1 VATTRGQHLIG
12 QEIGSCILEKLLG
25 YGGSSAVFL
34 AQSRTP
40 DEKVAVK
47 VFLPRST
54 MDKQMQKNFYTR
66 FLREA
71 QAASELDHPKI
82 LPIYSYGEHHGLPYI
97 VMPYM
102 AGGTLAE
109 YVSRHGPLSLSE
121 AQYYLEQISS
131 ALDYAH
137 EHGCVHCDVKPANI
151 LLDGAGH
158 AMLSDFGIVRLM
170 QPEDAT
176 VQQSMKSA
184 ETLMG
189 TPDYISPEQALG
201 EPLDGRSDVYSLGV
215 TLFFFLIGSP
225 PFKAENSIAMALMHV
240 HETPPALGT
249 LRADVTPHIDKVV
262 AKALSKWP
270 EERFQT
276 AGEFSAA
283 FAEAVADADQHALSE
298 SSDKKRASASNG
310 GGKQAIAALE
320 PIVQIKPV
328 GQGAFKLRRF
338 VLSAVVLLLVIA
350 GSVITVYIVRI
361 PNMHP
366 RVHPTPTTTPTDY
379 LAGEPQSGE
388 WPQDQQDRAFFFQ
401 NGQYHIR
408 NTFPPKYIAMAF
420 YNNGNSTFTN
430 FSLTVTTSEI
440 QQGSRNGG
448 DYYGIVFRSSA
459 DQFHY
464 YHNYLFEI
472 DPEDGQYAFWRY
484 DGDKKPQFQWT
495 PIQSGPITT
504 KLGQPNVI
512 TAVVKRNT
520 FTFTV
525 NGQPAGST
533 MTDPSK
539 QPLSSGDIGL
549 CVEEQGTEVAFSH
562 LQIEKLQ

>member
-1 VATTRGQHLIG
+1 MATTRGQHLIG

-71 QAASELDHPKI
+71 QAASELDYPNI
-82 LPIYSYGEHHGLPYI
+82 LPIHSYGEHHGLPYI

-109 YVSRHGPLSLSE
+109 YVSRYGPLSLSE
-121 AQYYLEQISS
+121 AQHYLEQISS

-176 VQQSMKSA
+176 AQQSMKSA
-184 ETLMG
+184 EILMG

-249 LRADVTPHIDKVV
+249 LRADVTPHIDKVL
-262 AKALSKWP
+262 AKALSKLP

-310 GGKQAIAALE
+310 GGKQAIAALK

-328 GQGAFKLRRF
+328 GQGTFKLRRF
-338 VLSAVVLLLVIA
+338 VLSAVVLLVIIA
-350 GSVITVYIVRI
+350 SVITVNVVRI
-361 PNMHP
+361 PNTHSSGQ
-366 RVHPTPTTTPTDY
+366 PTPTTTPTDY
-379 LAGEPQSGE
+379 LAGDPGAWPQSQS
-388 WPQDQQDRAFFFQ
+388 PKTYFFQ
-401 NGQYHIR
+401 HGQYHIL
-408 NTFPPKYIAMAF
+408 NTSLNHIAMAF
-420 YNNGNSTFTN
+420 YDNGDSTFTN

-440 QQGSRNGG
+440 QQGSLIGG
-448 DYYGIVFRSSA
+448 DYYGIVFRSTA
-459 DQFHY
+459 DQLHY
-464 YHNYLFEI
+464 YLFEI
-472 DPEDGQYAFWRY
+472 DPGDGQYGFWRY
-484 DGDKKPQFQWT
+484 DGDKQLYPRLLE
-495 PIQSGPITT
+495 SGSITNSHSE
-504 KLGQPNVI
+504 LGQPNVI
-512 TAVVKRNT
+512 TAVVKENT
-520 FTFTV
+520 CTFSV

-539 QPLSSGDIGL
+539 PPLSSGDIGL
-549 CVEEQGTEVAFSH
+549 SVEELNTEVAFSQLH
-562 LQIEKLQ
+562 IAKL

>member
-66 FLREA
+66 FLHEA
-71 QAASELDHPKI
+71 QAASELDHPNI
-82 LPIYSYGEHHGLPYI
+82 LPIHSYGEHHGLPYI
-97 VMPYM
+97 IMPYM

-109 YVSRHGPLSLSE
+109 YISRYGPLSLSE

-137 EHGCVHCDVKPANI
+137 EHRRVHCDVKPANI

-176 VQQSMKSA
+176 AQQSMKSA

-201 EPLDGRSDVYSLGV
+201 EQLDGRSDVYSLGV

-225 PFKAENSIAMALMHV
+225 PFKAESSIAMALMHV
-240 HETPPALGT
+240 HETPPAPGT
-249 LRADVTPHIDKVV
+249 LRADVTPQIDKVV
-262 AKALSKWP
+262 AKVLSKWP

-283 FAEAVADADQHALSE
+283 FTEAVADADQHALPE
-298 SSDKKRASASNG
+298 SSDKKRASASNS
-310 GGKQAIAALE
+310 GGKQAIAALK

-328 GQGAFKLRRF
+328 GRGAFKLRRF
-338 VLSAVVLLLVIA
+338 VLSGVVLLVIIA
-350 GSVITVYIVRI
+350 SVITVNAVRI
-361 PNMHP
+361 ANMHSSGQ
-366 RVHPTPTTTPTDY
+366 PTTTPTDY
-379 LAGEPQSGE
+379 LAGAQSK
-388 WPQDQQDRAFFFQ
+388 WPLSPPTFFFKK
-401 NGQYHIR
+401 GEYHIL
-408 NTFPPKYIAMAF
+408 NTSPTYIAMAF
-420 YNNGNSTFTN
+420 YDFGSDDTFTD

-440 QQGSRNGG
+440 QGSRGCG

-459 DQFHY
+459 NQARY
-464 YHNYLFEI
+464 YLFEI
-472 DPEDGQYAFWRY
+472 AACIGIGAQYAFLRY
-484 DGDKKPQFQWT
+484 DADKLSYPRLLE
-495 PIQSGPITT
+495 SGSITNPSSE
-504 KLGQPNVI
+504 LGHPNVI
-512 TAVVKRNT
+512 TAVVKGNT
-520 FTFTV
+520 FTFSV
-525 NGQPAGST
+525 HGQPAGST

-539 QPLSSGDIGL
+539 PLLSSGDIGL
-549 CVEEQGTEVAFSH
+549 SVEEQGTEVAFSQLH
-562 LQIEKLQ
+562 IEKLQ

>member
-71 QAASELDHPKI
+71 QAASELDHPHM
-82 LPIYSYGEHHGLPYI
+82 LPIHSYGEHHGLPYI

-109 YVSRHGPLSLSE
+109 YVSRYGPLSLSE

-176 VQQSMKSA
+176 AQQSMKSA
-184 ETLMG
+184 EILMG

-249 LRADVTPHIDKVV
+249 LRADVTPHIDKVL
-262 AKALSKWP
+262 AKALSKLP

-310 GGKQAIAALE
+310 GGKQAIAALK

-328 GQGAFKLRRF
+328 GQGTFKLRRF
-338 VLSAVVLLLVIA
+338 VLSAVALLLVITA
-350 GSVITVYIVRI
+350 SVITVNVVRI
-361 PNMHP
+361 PDTHSSGQ
-366 RVHPTPTTTPTDY
+366 PTPTTTPTDY
-379 LAGEPQSGE
+379 LAGEQGE
-388 WPQDQQDRAFFFQ
+388 WPLSPPTFFF
-401 NGQYHIR
+401 NKKGEYHIL
-408 NTFPPKYIAMAF
+408 NPFPKDIAMAF
-420 YNNGNSTFTN
+420 YAGNDMFTN
-430 FSLTVTTSEI
+430 FRLTVTTSEI
-440 QQGSRNGG
+440 QGSHDGG
-448 DYYGIVFRSSA
+448 DYYGIVLRSSM
-459 DQFHY
+459 DPLRY
-464 YHNYLFEI
+464 YLFEI
-472 DPEDGQYAFWRY
+472 DPGDGQYEFLRHDEQGWHL
-484 DGDKKPQFQWT
+484 
-495 PIQSGPITT
+495 PIDSGIVSDLLPNF
-504 KLGQPNVI
+504 GQRNVI
-512 TAVVKRNT
+512 TTEVKDNT
-520 FTFTV
+520 FTFYV
-525 NGQPAGST
+525 NQKPVGAP
-533 MTDPSK
+533 MTDPLK
-539 QPLSSGDIGL
+539 PPLSLGDIGL
-549 CVEEQGTEVAFSH
+549 SVEERNTEVAFSQ
-562 LQIEKLQ
+562 LQIEKL